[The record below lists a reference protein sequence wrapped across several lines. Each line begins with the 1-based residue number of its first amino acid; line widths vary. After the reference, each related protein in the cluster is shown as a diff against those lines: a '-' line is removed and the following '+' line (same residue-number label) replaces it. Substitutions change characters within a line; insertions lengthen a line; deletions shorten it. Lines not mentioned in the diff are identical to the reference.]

1 MYKYTDKIIRYLNER
16 YVELFS
22 RLKGLASIDELNVIG
37 SVNALYAELNAL
49 VRRMYLEI
57 AKHAY
62 QAQRGGDL
70 CPINEIWLNEFLEA
84 YDPVT
89 KYVFTHEV
97 DRKRARLIEA
107 MIASGMAAAEV
118 DSAMRSW
125 SLMSTQYAVEIND
138 AANLQALKDS
148 GVQEV
153 VWMTEPDDRRCKE
166 CLKRDG
172 QVYNIDNVPSKPHI
186 GCRCYLVS
194 RRNL

>member
-22 RLKGLASIDELNVIG
+22 RLKGLVSFDELNVIG
-37 SVNALYAELNAL
+37 SVNALYAELTAL
-49 VRRMYLEI
+49 VRRMYLEL
-57 AKHAY
+57 AKRTY
-62 QAQRGGDL
+62 QAQRSGEL

-89 KYVFTHEV
+89 KYVFTHEA

-107 MIASGMAAAEV
+107 MIARGMAAAEV
-118 DSAMRSW
+118 DSAMRAW
-125 SLMSTQYAVEIND
+125 SLMSTQYAVEITD
-138 AANLQALKDS
+138 EANLQALKDS
-148 GVQEV
+148 GEQEV

-172 QVYNIDNVPSKPHI
+172 QVYDIDKVPPKPHI
-186 GCRCYLVS
+186 GCRCYLVA